1 MAGHKGLRDF
11 SFTPVVV
18 ISVAPSVSSVLKA
31 LADMHRYSAF
41 VVLSLFACAAP
52 QRSGTSAACCTRQ
65 AFAAALG
72 IADRYRNPAITER
85 RFTHTQ
91 FWSAVENSIHA
102 PALRYEAI
110 GRSILGRD
118 IRAVTFGN
126 GPTRVLLWSQ
136 MHGDEATAT
145 MALAD
150 LFRFLAEGTSN
161 PLHQRLARE
170 LTVVFVPMLNPDG
183 AELFQRQNAIGVDV
197 NRDARRLVTPEAR
210 ALKSLRDRLAPH
222 FGFNLHDQSART
234 RAGRDGPA
242 SGIALLPPAYDEP
255 KSYND
260 VRTRARLV
268 AATLA
273 QAFTYEIPGRVAK
286 YDDEF
291 NPRAFG
297 DLMQQW
303 GTSTVLIES
312 GALPNDPQKQR
323 LRALNAAA
331 ILVALDAIATGGYA
345 RADPAWYE
353 RLPFNAGGAYDLL
366 VRGGRLVLD
375 SNAPTPV
382 DLAINYEDAVARTGG
397 RIRDVGDL
405 ADVIAIDTLDLNGLY
420 IHPSQSALTRTPAGA
435 MLRIGAEAEFEVRRG
450 PSASSELVRRIPISE
465 QPKESSVRDPSPP
478 S

>member
-1 MAGHKGLRDF
+1 
-11 SFTPVVV
+11 
-18 ISVAPSVSSVLKA
+18 
-31 LADMHRYSAF
+31 MHRCTAIG
-41 VVLSLFACAAP
+41 VLILAGCTAP
-52 QRSGTSAACCTRQ
+52 QRSGSAAACCTRQ
-65 AFAAALG
+65 AFADVLE
-72 IADRYRNPAITER
+72 IVERHTNPAITER
-85 RFTHTQ
+85 RFTHAQ
-91 FWSAVENSIHA
+91 FWDAVENSIQA
-102 PALRYEAI
+102 PTLRYETI
-110 GRSILGRD
+110 GRSILGRE

-136 MHGDEATAT
+136 MHGDEAAAT

-150 LFRFLAEGTSN
+150 LFRFFAEGTSH
-161 PLHQRLARE
+161 PLHQRLGRA

-183 AELFQRQNAIGVDV
+183 AELFQRQNAIGIDV

-210 ALKSLRDRLAPH
+210 ALKSIRDRIEPH
-222 FGFNLHDQSART
+222 FGFNLHDQNART
-234 RAGRDGPA
+234 RAGRSGPA
-242 SGIALLPPAYDEP
+242 SGIALLPPAYDEA
-255 KSYND
+255 KSYNA
-260 VRTRARLV
+260 VRSRARLV

-273 QAFTYEIPGRVAK
+273 NVFAYEIPGRVAK

-323 LRALNAAA
+323 LRVLNAAA
-331 ILVALDAIATGGYA
+331 ILVALDAIATRGYE

-366 VRGGRLVLD
+366 VRGGRIVLED
-375 SNAPTPV
+375 KSPILV

-405 ADVIAIDTLDLNGLY
+405 ADVIAIDTLDANGLY
-420 IHPSQSALTRTPAGA
+420 IHPSQSILTRTPAGA
-435 MLRIGAEAEFEVRRG
+435 MLRLGAEAELEFRRG
-450 PSASSELVRRIPISE
+450 PSASSELVRRIP
-465 QPKESSVRDPSPP
+465 
-478 S
+478 

>member
-1 MAGHKGLRDF
+1 MKLRALTLIATVAVGAC
-11 SFTPVVV
+11 SV
-18 ISVAPSVSSVLKA
+18 IP
-31 LADMHRYSAF
+31 RGG
-41 VVLSLFACAAP
+41 
-52 QRSGTSAACCTRQ
+52 SGASDCCTRN
-65 AFAAALG
+65 AFTTALR
-72 IADRYRNPAITER
+72 IAEQYRNPGITER
-85 RFTHTQ
+85 RFTHET
-91 FWSAVENSIHA
+91 FWRAVENSIHA
-102 PALRYEAI
+102 PALRYESI
-110 GRSILGRD
+110 GRSMLGRE

-150 LFRFLAEGTSN
+150 LFRFFAEATN
-161 PLHQRLARE
+161 HPLHRRLARD

-183 AELFQRQNAIGVDV
+183 AELFQRQNAVGIDV
-197 NRDARRLVTPEAR
+197 NRDARRQVTPEAR
-210 ALKSLRDRLAPH
+210 ALKALRDRLNPQ
-222 FGFNLHDQSART
+222 FGFNLHDQNART
-234 RAGRDGPA
+234 RAGTRGVA
-242 SGIALLPPAYDEP
+242 SGIALLPPAFDEA

-273 QAFTYEIPGRVAK
+273 TAFAYEIPGRVAK
-286 YDDEF
+286 YDDEY

-323 LRALNAAA
+323 LRTLNAAA

-345 RADPAWYE
+345 SANPNAYE
-353 RLPFNAGGAYDLL
+353 SLPFNAGGAFDLL
-366 VRGGRLVLD
+366 VRGGMLVLE
-375 SNAPTPV
+375 NRAPVLV

-405 ADVIAIDTLDLNGLY
+405 ADVIAIDTLDVPGLF
-420 IHPSQSALTRTPAGA
+420 IHPSQSVLTRTPQGA
-435 MLRIGAEAEFEVRRG
+435 MLRIGAEADLEFRRG
-450 PSASSELVRRIPISE
+450 VDAASELVRRLP
-465 QPKESSVRDPSPP
+465 
-478 S
+478 

>member
-1 MAGHKGLRDF
+1 MR
-11 SFTPVVV
+11 
-18 ISVAPSVSSVLKA
+18 
-31 LADMHRYSAF
+31 RYLFLTATAF
-41 VVLSLFACAAP
+41 IGC
-52 QRSGTSAACCTRQ
+52 TSARHTGAAASSCCTRQ
-65 AFAAALG
+65 AFSDALR
-72 IADRYRNPAITER
+72 IAEEYRNPAITER
-85 RFTHTQ
+85 RFTHAQ
-91 FWSAVENSIHA
+91 FWNAVENSIHA
-102 PALRYEAI
+102 PALRYESI
-110 GRSILGRD
+110 GRSILGRE

-150 LFRFLAEGTSN
+150 LFRFFAEGTSH
-161 PLHQRLARE
+161 PLHQRIGRD

-183 AELFQRQNAIGVDV
+183 AELFQRQNAIGIDV

-210 ALKSLRDRLAPH
+210 ALKSLRDRLEPH

-234 RAGRDGPA
+234 RAGREGPP

-260 VRTRARLV
+260 VRARARLV

-273 QAFTYEIPGRVAK
+273 RAFAYEIPGRVAK

-312 GALPNDPQKQR
+312 GALPDDPQKQR
-323 LRALNAAA
+323 LRVLNAAA
-331 ILVALDAIATGGYA
+331 ILDALDAIATRGYQT
-345 RADPAWYE
+345 ADPAWYE

-366 VRGGRLVLD
+366 ARGGRLVLD
-375 SNAPTPV
+375 DKAPMLV

-405 ADVIAIDTLDLNGLY
+405 ADVIAIDTLDLDGLY
-420 IHPSQSALTRTPAGA
+420 VHPSPSVLTRTPAGA
-435 MLRIGAEAEFEVRRG
+435 MLRLGADAELEIRRG
-450 PSASSELVRRIPISE
+450 PSPSSELVRRIP
-465 QPKESSVRDPSPP
+465 
-478 S
+478 

>member
-1 MAGHKGLRDF
+1 MRKY
-11 SFTPVVV
+11 
-18 ISVAPSVSSVLKA
+18 I
-31 LADMHRYSAF
+31 LAAATLT
-41 VVLSLFACAAP
+41 VTAC
-52 QRSGTSAACCTRQ
+52 TSAPRTQPGAASCCTRQ
-65 AFAAALG
+65 AFADALT

-85 RFTHTQ
+85 RFTHEQ

-102 PALRYEAI
+102 PTLRYETI

-118 IRAVTFGN
+118 IRAVTFGG

-145 MALAD
+145 MSLAD
-150 LFRFLAEGTSN
+150 IFRFFAEGTSH

-170 LTVVFVPMLNPDG
+170 LTIGFVPMLNPDG
-183 AELFQRQNAIGVDV
+183 AELFQRQNAVGIDV
-197 NRDARRLVTPEAR
+197 NRDARRQVTPEAR
-210 ALKSLRDRLAPH
+210 ALKAIRDRTNPH
-222 FGFNLHDQSART
+222 FGFNLHDQNART
-234 RAGRDGPA
+234 RAGRNGLA

-273 QAFTYEIPGRVAK
+273 TAFSYEIPGRVAK
-286 YDDEF
+286 YDDEY

-312 GALPNDPQKQR
+312 GALPDDPQKQR
-323 LRALNAAA
+323 LRRLNAAA
-331 ILVALDAIATGGYA
+331 ILLALDAIATRGYES
-345 RADPAWYE
+345 ADPNAYE

-366 VRGGRLVLD
+366 VRGGLLVLD
-375 SNAPTPV
+375 DKPPMLV
-382 DLAINYEDAVARTGG
+382 DLAINYDDAVARTGG

-405 ADVIAIDTLDLNGLY
+405 ADVVAIDTLDVNGLF
-420 IHPSQSALTRTPAGA
+420 IHPSPGVLTRTPRGA
-435 MLRIGAEAEFEVRRG
+435 MLRLGAEAQLEIRRGASPASETVRRL
-450 PSASSELVRRIPISE
+450 P
-465 QPKESSVRDPSPP
+465 
-478 S
+478 

>member
-1 MAGHKGLRDF
+1 MEGEVTKAENCYPCHGHLCGILRVLRG
-11 SFTPVVV
+11 STLLHMRQH
-18 ISVAPSVSSVLKA
+18 SVLVA
-31 LADMHRYSAF
+31 
-41 VVLSLFACAAP
+41 LSLFACTAP
-52 QRSGTSAACCTRQ
+52 QRSGSAPACCTRQ
-65 AFAAALG
+65 AFTAALAV
-72 IADRYRNPAITER
+72 ADRYRNPAITER
-85 RFTHTQ
+85 RFTYSQ
-91 FWSAVENSIHA
+91 FWGAVENSIQA
-102 PALRYEAI
+102 PALRYETI

-145 MALAD
+145 MAVAD
-150 LFRFLAEGTSN
+150 LFRFFAEGTSN
-161 PLHQRLARE
+161 SLHQRLARE

-183 AELFQRQNAIGVDV
+183 AELFQRQNAIGIDV

-210 ALKSLRDRLAPH
+210 ALKSLRDRIDPH

-234 RAGRDGPA
+234 RAGRNGPA

-260 VRTRARLV
+260 VRARARLV
-268 AATLA
+268 AAALA
-273 QAFTYEIPGRVAK
+273 QLFTYEIPGRVAK
-286 YDDEF
+286 YDDDF

-312 GALPNDPQKQR
+312 GALPDDPQKQR

-345 RADPAWYE
+345 RADPDWYE
-353 RLPFNAGGAYDLL
+353 RLPFNAGGAHDLL
-366 VRGGRLVLD
+366 VRGGRLVLGD
-375 SNAPTPV
+375 DTPTLV

-420 IHPSQSALTRTPAGA
+420 IHPSQSILTRTPAGA
-435 MLRIGAEAEFEVRRG
+435 MLRIGAEAELELRRG
-450 PSASSELVRRIPISE
+450 PSPTSELVRRIP
-465 QPKESSVRDPSPP
+465 
-478 S
+478 